1 MLKNVADTAFQATLI
16 SCIFVLQQQQP
27 KRDTSKSSEPE
38 QTAGHTLPNAASLT
52 FLLFGASR
60 STSHT
65 NASDVGQKPYVFACP
80 STIAGTDGMGGETFS
95 LKVVPTLQT

>member
-52 FLLFGASR
+52 FLLFGASPR
-60 STSHT
+60 HIQTQAMLGKNPTCLHARARLQGRT
-65 NASDVGQKPYVFACP
+65 GWEERP
-80 STIAGTDGMGGETFS
+80 S
-95 LKVVPTLQT
+95 L